1 MEQKEVLFSNLPKM
15 AHLLISLV
23 VLEQYNMSRKV
34 SRCYSGG
41 KKQE

>member
-15 AHLLISLV
+15 ADLLISLV

-34 SRCYSGG
+34 SRCDGGG